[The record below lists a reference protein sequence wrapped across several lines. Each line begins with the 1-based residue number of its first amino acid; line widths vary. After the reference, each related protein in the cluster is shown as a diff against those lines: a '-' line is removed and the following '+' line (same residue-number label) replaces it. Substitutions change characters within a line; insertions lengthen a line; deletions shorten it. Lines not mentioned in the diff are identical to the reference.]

1 MYFFT
6 NRVIWCIFLLTGWSD
21 VFFDLQG
28 DLMCDLLDKRCP
40 ESGPH
45 KAYIGFRYAKPLTE
59 DTLDEMEKYASTWL

>member
-1 MYFFT
+1 M
-6 NRVIWCIFLLTGWSD
+6 
-21 VFFDLQG
+21 FFDLQG